1 MIRWISMKGQ
11 IIAPNRIEVISRKGG
26 GKGDWELCQFRR
38 TMDTERCSVL
48 IHDTMDGT
56 FDHYRC
62 VDFLPGAHKM

>member
-11 IIAPNRIEVISRKGG
+11 IIAPNRIEGISRKGG
-26 GKGDWELCQFRR
+26 GKVIGSYANFVEQWTQ
-38 TMDTERCSVL
+38 RCSVL
-48 IHDTMDGT
+48 IHNAMDGT